1 MTKKNRVGTFLGG
14 MLLGGAVG
22 TIVGLLAAPRTGK
35 ETRKIVRKSVAAVP
49 ELAEDL
55 AGTIQLQSHRLS
67 EMGARNWEGT
77 LNRLRE
83 AIAAGVIATQQ
94 EIKEDNNT
102 VTISEELSPAKV
114 DRHL

>member
-1 MTKKNRVGTFLGG
+1 MTKRNRIGTFLGG
-14 MLLGGAVG
+14 MLLGGAAG
-22 TIVGLLAAPRTGK
+22 TVVGLLVAPRTGK
-35 ETRKIVRKSVAAVP
+35 ETRKIVQKSVAAVP

-67 EMGARNWEGT
+67 KIGARNWEGT

-83 AIAAGVIATQQ
+83 AIAAGVVASQQ
-94 EIKEDNNT
+94 EAKEDNNIAI
-102 VTISEELSPAKV
+102 VSEELLPAKV